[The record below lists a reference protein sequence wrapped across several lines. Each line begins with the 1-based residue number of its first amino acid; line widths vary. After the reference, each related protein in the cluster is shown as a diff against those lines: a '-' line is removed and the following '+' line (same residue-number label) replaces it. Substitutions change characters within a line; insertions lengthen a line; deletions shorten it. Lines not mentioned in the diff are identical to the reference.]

1 MDAMLPSDL
10 MPVPQLVLCAPCT
23 PVSNVTLGTYSP
35 THTAPLKGSHLLQ
48 LAGEL

>member
-10 MPVPQLVLCAPCT
+10 MPVPQLVLCDSCT

-35 THTAPLKGSHLLQ
+35 PHTAPLKGSHLLQ
-48 LAGEL
+48 LTGEL